1 MIALKEKSTATKC
14 TDHCTISLIAYITKT
29 VAWILRIERKIE
41 NALGED
47 QFGFKRGKGTRDA
60 TGMPRIIS
68 K

>member
-1 MIALKEKSTATKC
+1 
-14 TDHCTISLIAYITKT
+14 
-29 VAWILRIERKIE
+29 VAQILRRIERKIE